1 MYKSYYYLNRLT
13 LELEYLLAGKKIL
26 SIFSQEKDR
35 LIIHLSEDEDIFLEI
50 SVNHSEPFIN
60 VRNRFSRAHKN
71 TVTFFDELLQAT
83 ISVVLIA
90 CDDRIIRIVTDKGDL
105 IFTIRGKYTNLFFM
119 SANGIQ
125 SFKSED
131 EEILSKFFI
140 EFREKIYIDY
150 FNFPDS
156 ESITGKDISSIRTNL
171 KFIGREIESEVK
183 ARKTED
189 DKDSE
194 LLLLVLKKIAS
205 DKPAVFT
212 DEINKILH
220 IGFSSSIIYSN
231 LKVETY
237 ENLISAFYHFLIKK
251 YQFEEKF
258 NKLKKVNSFITREQR
273 KLSSRL
279 NNLLIVIEKGSQEE
293 EYNKIANLL
302 LINLYKIKTGV
313 SDIELNDIYEND
325 YPDKLK
331 VIKLDSRLSPQKNVD
346 KYFEKARDSKINFN
360 KSKKLFAESNTEF
373 EKLKTYQHFLSKEI
387 SIEEINKIMKEL
399 KIKDEVRSGT
409 DDVLSSKFKHYL
421 IENKYH
427 VYVGKDSQNNDL
439 LTTKYAKQNDFWFH
453 ARSVSGSHV
462 VLRVENTKEAI
473 PKNILKKTA
482 SLAAY
487 HSKAKTAGVVPV
499 SYTFKK
505 YVVKRKGMPVGQV
518 SLLKEEVLLVKPE
531 IPEDCEYLTE

>member
-26 SIFSQEKDR
+26 SIFSQEKDQ

-50 SVNHSEPFIN
+50 SVNHSKPFIN
-60 VRNRFSRAHKN
+60 VRNRFSRARKN
-71 TVTFFDELLQAT
+71 TVTFFNELLQAT

-90 CDDRIIRIVTDKGDL
+90 CDDRIIRIFTDKGDL
-105 IFTIRGKYTNLFFM
+105 VFAIRGKYTNLFFM

-131 EEILSKFFI
+131 EEILSKFLI
-140 EFREKIYIDY
+140 EFKNKIYIDY

-156 ESITGKDISSIRTNL
+156 ESISGKDISSIRANL
-171 KFIGREIESEVK
+171 KFIGREIENEVK

-205 DKPAVFT
+205 DKPTVFT
-212 DEINKILH
+212 DEINKVLH

-237 ENLISAFYHFLIKK
+237 ENLISAFNHFLIKK

-258 NKLKKVNSFITREQR
+258 NKLKKANSFITREQK

-279 NNLLIVIEKGSQEE
+279 NNLLTVIENGSQEE

-313 SDIELNDIYEND
+313 SEIELNDIYENE
-325 YPDKLK
+325 YHDKLK
-331 VIKLDSRLSPQKNVD
+331 VIKLDSRLSPHKNAV

-373 EKLKTYQHFLSKEI
+373 EKLKTYQNILSKEI

-421 IENKYH
+421 VENKFH

-439 LTTKYAKQNDFWFH
+439 LTTKFAKQNDFWFH

-487 HSKAKTAGVVPV
+487 HSKAKTAAVVPV

-518 SLLKEEVLLVKPE
+518 SLLKEQVLLVKPE
-531 IPEDCEYLTE
+531 IPKDCEYITE